1 MKPTTVTSSLRGAL
15 LGAALGACAVTAGAQ
30 YFTDNFSSYAIG
42 GSLAPNWTPL
52 YNGADVVVGTTVSGS
67 DGNILRIT
75 STSNW
80 AGYAFRAV
88 SFAQSFRLEA
98 DVYATNANGPIID
111 LWHGVGDASPYYRM
125 FTMLNGNF
133 YQGDAVK
140 QQVGAPQTWSTGA
153 WHHLAIDYVR
163 LGSASTATLTY
174 YYDGSFLGQVTTPG
188 STPWDTSTH
197 YLALA
202 NNFSGTTYFDNV
214 SISVIPEPAVVSVV
228 AGVLVLVVG
237 RWRRREARG

>member
-1 MKPTTVTSSLRGAL
+1 MKPTTVRSLLRRVL
-15 LGAALGACAVTAGAQ
+15 LGPALGAIAVTASAQ
-30 YFTDNFSSYAIG
+30 YFTDNFASYAIG
-42 GSLAPNWTPL
+42 GSLAPNWTPH
-52 YNGADVVVGTTVSGS
+52 YNGADVVAGTTVSGS

-75 STSNW
+75 SASNW

-88 SFAQSFRLEA
+88 SFAQSFRLEL
-98 DVYATNANGPIID
+98 DVYATTTNGPIID

-125 FTMLNGNF
+125 LTLLNGNF

-174 YYDGSFLGQVTTPG
+174 YYDGAWLGQVTTPG
-188 STPWDTSTH
+188 ATPWDTSTH

-202 NNFSGTTYFDNV
+202 NNFNGTTYFDNV
-214 SISVIPEPAVVSVV
+214 SIAVIPEPAGV
-228 AGVLVLVVG
+228 AGVVG
-237 RWRRREARG
+237 VMALAVALGRRRVVRR